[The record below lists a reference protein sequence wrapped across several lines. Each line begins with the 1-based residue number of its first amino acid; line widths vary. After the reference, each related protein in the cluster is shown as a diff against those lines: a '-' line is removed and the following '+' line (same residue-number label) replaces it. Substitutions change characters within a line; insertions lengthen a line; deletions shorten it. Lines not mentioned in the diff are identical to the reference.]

1 MFELW
6 TTDSPGKQN
15 RGNYFDDDLSADF
28 CEFFFT
34 ICLDQIRF
42 MENLLR
48 LDQIESR
55 IGWYAETRAK
65 HSQKS
70 LRDKA
75 AKLLRAV
82 FMRGALPKGRAAEI
96 LNMSERSAR
105 RTVSA
110 LIEEGLLQSQSHR
123 APLTIG
129 LPIHVLPY
137 YFPDLYDPSV
147 IGRDPN
153 GL

>member
-1 MFELW
+1 
-6 TTDSPGKQN
+6 
-15 RGNYFDDDLSADF
+15 
-28 CEFFFT
+28 
-34 ICLDQIRF
+34 

-55 IGWYAETRAK
+55 IDWYVQTRAK
-65 HSQKS
+65 QRQKP
-70 LRDKA
+70 LWDKA
-75 AKLLRAV
+75 ARLLRAV
-82 FMRGALPKGRAAEI
+82 FMRGALPRGKAAEI

-147 IGRDPN
+147 IGMGPN
-153 GL
+153 SL